1 MDAHLCVQLAK
12 IGTVAAVLARRETEQ
27 TGHSFEARE
36 AASDKQNVV
45 AMGQRDGERAE
56 EGLLRSRNRGLFD
69 FHKVG
74 RVLGAEPA

>member
-1 MDAHLCVQLAK
+1 MVCNWRNLAP
-12 IGTVAAVLARRETEQ
+12 IAAALARRETKQ
-27 TGHSFEARE
+27 TGHSFELSE